1 MRNKK
6 IWASILAGFLAF
18 VMLFGLIAGILPT
31 LAGAENLSTLKEQL
45 KELEQDNKDIEAQLK
60 ELRDKQKDNLNEMS
74 DIVNQKNLIDQ
85 EIALLHQQ
93 VTTIN
98 EQISAYSLLIAD
110 KQEELEQVEARLAEL
125 NAQNKARIRA
135 MEENG
140 TPSYWSVL
148 FRANSFAD
156 FLDRMQMI
164 LEIQEADKRRLKEM
178 DEAAELVAKTK
189 EDLEEEKEGLRK
201 TKEDLNVAQESLLV
215 KREQADEL
223 LTQLI
228 ATGAEYQ
235 QLIEESEDKQN
246 TLMEEIAQKK
256 DDIKDAEYKQW
267 LSTSIPK
274 PVAGDTNTVEGV
286 TWVMPISYTALTSP
300 FGYRIH
306 PISGKWKMHNG
317 VDLAAP
323 TGTKI
328 VATRSGYVSV
338 ASYEEGGA
346 GWYVQINHGDGYK
359 SIYMHMTHYIVKVG
373 QYVSAGEVIG
383 YCGTSG
389 GSTGPHLHFGI
400 SYNGVYQNPAKY
412 IPI

>member
-1 MRNKK
+1 MKK
-6 IWASILAGFLAF
+6 RKLWASILAGFLAF
-18 VMLFGLIAGILPT
+18 IMIFGLIAGVLPA
-31 LAGAENLSTLKEQL
+31 LVGAESLSTLKEQL
-45 KELEQDNKDIEAQLK
+45 KELEKENEALEAQMEDIRSKL
-60 ELRDKQKDNLNEMS
+60 KDNFSEMS

-98 EQISAYSLLIAD
+98 EQISAYGLLIAD
-110 KQEELEQVEARLAEL
+110 KQEELDEVEARLAEL
-125 NAQNKARIRA
+125 NEQNKARIRA

-164 LEIQEADKRRLKEM
+164 WEIQEADKRRLKKM
-178 DEAAELVAKTK
+178 DEAAKLVAQTK
-189 EDLEEEKEGLRK
+189 AELEEEKEGLRQ
-201 TKEDLNVAQESLLV
+201 TKDELNAAQESLLA
-215 KREQADEL
+215 KREQADQL
-223 LTQLI
+223 LTQLV

-235 QLIEESEDKQN
+235 AMMEESEDKQEA
-246 TLMEEIAQKK
+246 LMDKIADKK

-274 PVAGDTNTVEGV
+274 PIAGDTNTVEGV
-286 TWVMPISYTALTSP
+286 TWVMPISYTKLTSP
-300 FGYRIH
+300 FGYRWH
-306 PISGKWKMHNG
+306 PISGKWKMHKG

-338 ASYEEGGA
+338 ASYEEDGA

-359 SIYMHMTHYIVKVG
+359 SIYMHMTHYIVSVG
-373 QYVSAGEVIG
+373 QYVSAGDVIG
-383 YCGTSG
+383 YCGSTG

>member
-1 MRNKK
+1 MRNRKL
-6 IWASILAGFLAF
+6 WASILAGFLAF
-18 VMLFGLIAGILPT
+18 IILFGLIAGVLPT
-31 LAGAENLSTLKEQL
+31 LVGAESLSTLKEQL
-45 KELEQDNKDIEAQLK
+45 KDLQSDKEEIDAQIEEIRSK
-60 ELRDKQKDNLNEMS
+60 LNENFDEMS

-85 EIALLHQQ
+85 EISLLHQQ

-98 EQISAYSLLIAD
+98 EQISAYGLLIAD
-110 KQEELEQVEARLAEL
+110 KQEELERVEARLAEL
-125 NAQNKARIRA
+125 NEQNKARIRA

-164 LEIQEADKRRLKEM
+164 WEIQEADKRRLKEM
-178 DEAAELVAKTK
+178 DEAAKLVAQTK
-189 EDLEEEKEGLRK
+189 MELEEEKEGLNQ
-201 TKEDLNVAQESLLV
+201 TKEELNAAQVSLLA
-215 KREQADEL
+215 KREQADQL
-223 LTQLI
+223 LTQLV

-235 QLIEESEDKQN
+235 LLMEESEDKQEE
-246 TLMEEIAQKK
+246 LMDKIAKKK

-274 PVAGDTNTVEGV
+274 PVVGDKNTVEGV
-286 TWVMPISYTALTSP
+286 TWVMPISYTKLTSP
-300 FGYRIH
+300 FGYRTH

-338 ASYEEGGA
+338 ASYEHGGA
-346 GWYVQINHGDGYK
+346 GYYVQINHGDGYK

-373 QYVSAGEVIG
+373 QYVDAGDVIG
-383 YCGTSG
+383 YCGSTG

>member
-1 MRNKK
+1 MKK
-6 IWASILAGFLAF
+6 RKLWASILAGFLAF
-18 VMLFGLIAGILPT
+18 IMIFGLIAGVLPA
-31 LAGAENLSTLKEQL
+31 LVGAESLSTLKEQL
-45 KELEQDNKDIEAQLK
+45 KELEKENEALEAQMEDIRSKL
-60 ELRDKQKDNLNEMS
+60 KDNFSEMS

-98 EQISAYSLLIAD
+98 EQISAYGLLIAD
-110 KQEELEQVEARLAEL
+110 KQEELDEVEARLAEL
-125 NAQNKARIRA
+125 NEQNKARIRA

-164 LEIQEADKRRLKEM
+164 WEIQEADKRRLKEM
-178 DEAAELVAKTK
+178 DEAAKLVAQTK
-189 EDLEEEKEGLRK
+189 AELEEEKEGLRQ
-201 TKEDLNVAQESLLV
+201 TKDELNAAQESLLA
-215 KREQADEL
+215 KREQADQL
-223 LTQLI
+223 LTQLV

-235 QLIEESEDKQN
+235 AMMEESEDKQEA
-246 TLMEEIAQKK
+246 LMDKIADKK

-286 TWVMPISYTALTSP
+286 TWVMPISYTKLTSP
-300 FGYRIH
+300 FGYRWH
-306 PISGKWKMHNG
+306 PISGKWKMHKG

-338 ASYEEGGA
+338 ASYEEDGA

-359 SIYMHMTHYIVKVG
+359 SIYMHMTHYIVSVG
-373 QYVSAGEVIG
+373 QYVSAGDVIG
-383 YCGTSG
+383 YCGSTG